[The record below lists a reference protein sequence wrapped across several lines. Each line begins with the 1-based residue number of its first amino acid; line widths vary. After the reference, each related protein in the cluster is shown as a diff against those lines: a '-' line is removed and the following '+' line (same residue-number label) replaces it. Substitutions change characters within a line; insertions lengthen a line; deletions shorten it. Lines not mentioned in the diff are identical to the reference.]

1 VHAIVGDQN
10 EDQFT
15 NVSSLLYALARLHK
29 GMANSSA
36 LTKAR
41 KDTFDRH
48 LLSSI
53 DLLVYAEL
61 TIIYLYEYVAPLAF
75 KTKVIKELSW
85 ESPGYSMGIYAN

>member
-1 VHAIVGDQN
+1 MHTIPCACNRRCDQN

-15 NVSSLLYALARLHK
+15 NASSLLHALARLHK

-75 KTKVIKELSW
+75 KPRSSKSYHGRVLAT
-85 ESPGYSMGIYAN
+85 A